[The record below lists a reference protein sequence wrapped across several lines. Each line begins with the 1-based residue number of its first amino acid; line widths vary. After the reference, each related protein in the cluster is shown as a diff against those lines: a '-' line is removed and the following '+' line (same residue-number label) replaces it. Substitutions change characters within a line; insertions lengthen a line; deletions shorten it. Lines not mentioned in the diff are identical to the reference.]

1 LLETPPN
8 NDTTQSE
15 EAMRALAW
23 VVMAGAGSVACA
35 CGSMTTPSP
44 ISVKCAPT
52 EATANRYEP
61 IFSRPFDGP
70 SRVGNDFDHDLPLA
84 TAANGYVLTLC
95 GDRDSSQVDGHDGYD
110 YQLPEGTPLL
120 AVADGTVLFAG
131 LESPRACP
139 QLGRTVQAL
148 VVATV
153 HLTSSGDEF
162 AVIYGHLSRIDAATG
177 ATVTSRTPVGL
188 SGNKGC
194 SGTPHLHFGV
204 SRKVS
209 GEYRLLDPYGWHAS
223 AVDPWERHAV
233 GTTSTWLWKPGE
245 APALR

>member
-1 LLETPPN
+1 
-8 NDTTQSE
+8 
-15 EAMRALAW
+15 MRASAW
-23 VVMAGAGSVACA
+23 VVMAGAVSVGGA
-35 CGSMTTPSP
+35 CGSMTAPSTV
-44 ISVKCAPT
+44 SVSCAPT
-52 EATANRYEP
+52 EATANLSEP

-120 AVADGTVLFAG
+120 AVADGTVLVAG

-148 VVATV
+148 VVAV
-153 HLTSSGDEF
+153 AHLTPSGDEL
-162 AVIYGHLSRIDAATG
+162 AAIYGHLSRIDVAVG
-177 ATVTSRTPVGL
+177 ATVTSRTPLGL
-188 SGNKGC
+188 SGNTGC
-194 SGTPHLHFGV
+194 SGTPHLHFAV

-209 GEYRLLDPYGWHAS
+209 GEYRVLDPYGWHAS
-223 AVDPWERHAV
+223 AADPWERNAA

-245 APALR
+245 EPALR

>member
-1 LLETPPN
+1 MVL
-8 NDTTQSE
+8 
-15 EAMRALAW
+15 
-23 VVMAGAGSVACA
+23 AGAVCIACA
-35 CGSMTTPSP
+35 CGSMTAPSTV
-44 ISVKCAPT
+44 SVGCAPT
-52 EATANRYEP
+52 EATANLYEP

-70 SRVGNDFDHDLPLA
+70 SKVGNDFDHDLPLENG
-84 TAANGYVLTLC
+84 ANGYVLTVC
-95 GDRDSSQVDGHDGYD
+95 GDH
-110 YQLPEGTPLL
+110 
-120 AVADGTVLFAG
+120 DGTVLFAG

-153 HLTSSGDEF
+153 HLTPSGDEL
-162 AVIYGHLSRIDAATG
+162 AVIYGHLSRIDVAAG
-177 ATVTSRTPVGL
+177 ATVTSRTPLGL
-188 SGNKGC
+188 SGNTGC

-204 SRKVS
+204 SRSVS

-223 AVDPWERHAV
+223 AADPWERNAA